1 MKTSDL
7 ILWKK
12 TGSTFLMVL
21 AMITL
26 SSGIEAQKDS
36 LNNKKCFIKNEQ
48 KPPCKQPLDIKQ
60 LKKTE
65 THKDTI
71 KSQKKEKTLQLE
83 NVIYPFTFNRI
94 I

>member
-26 SSGIEAQKDS
+26 SSGTESQKDS
-36 LNNKKCFIKNEQ
+36 LNNKERFIKNEQ
-48 KPPCKQPLDIKQ
+48 KPTCTQPLNIKQ
-60 LKKTE
+60 LKNPK

-71 KSQKKEKTLQLE
+71 KSQKKKKPLQRE

-94 I
+94 F